1 MSSRPRASYVV
12 HLVGRRDVGGEM
24 TLFAFDVPGVL
35 RESYAT
41 PGQYS
46 YFTLIGEAGYFVL
59 GSREKRSPW
68 EILLRRGGAAADLLI
83 RAPVGTDVAA
93 TPALGA
99 GFPVDRARGED
110 AIVVVTAGAM
120 AAARAVVA
128 RRVDDGDAAR
138 TRLVVGARAIG
149 SVPLTDEIDAMR
161 AAGVR
166 VRIVLSGAEAPADYD
181 RGYVQH
187 VLEHEWSERPWV
199 FVAGAPDMV
208 EGVRQAAVALGAE
221 ADRIVS
227 NA

>member
-1 MSSRPRASYVV
+1 M
-12 HLVGRRDVGGEM
+12 G
-24 TLFAFDVPGVL
+24 
-35 RESYAT
+35 
-41 PGQYS
+41 
-46 YFTLIGEAGYFVL
+46 
-59 GSREKRSPW
+59 
-68 EILLRRGGAAADLLI
+68 ILLRRGGAAADLLI

-99 GFPVDRARGED
+99 GFPVNRARGED

-166 VRIVLSGAEAPADYD
+166 VRIVLSGAEAPADYN